1 MQPSLL
7 RSVTVATFAGT
18 FCFLARAAA
27 DESAVPP
34 GSAPRASAAPAA
46 EHAPPVEQERLSD
59 EAELARIV
67 GLVDAAKYEECAARL
82 AHLLDPKSPHP
93 LVQPQI
99 IETARIYDATCLMG
113 LGKDEQADEP
123 LRAAIRKNPQ
133 MRPPDSLVFPARVV
147 DRFLKVRE
155 QLFGELRASE
165 QKAIERA
172 RQEAA
177 EKQKRDNEQWEYFIT
192 LERIARQE
200 VVIEK
205 NSRFVALVPFGV
217 GQFQNGNKPLG
228 WTLLGAET
236 ALAATAL
243 TSLGVFSRLNSQA
256 ASLVAQTE
264 QVSTR
269 VNARLENWHLT
280 LTLSTYAFLAVAA
293 LGVVEAEAS
302 FVPEVRHVRE
312 RPLPKFRSRTGGV
325 SLLPDVSVGS
335 HAVTLGLRG
344 AF

>member
-1 MQPSLL
+1 MQSALL

-18 FCFLARAAA
+18 FCFVPRAAA
-27 DESAVPP
+27 DESAAQ
-34 GSAPRASAAPAA
+34 GASAPVASAAPPVD
-46 EHAPPVEQERLSD
+46 HAPPEQERLSD

-82 AHLLDPKSPHP
+82 GHLLDPKSPHP
-93 LVQPQI
+93 LVEPQV

-133 MRPPDSLVFPARVV
+133 MRPPDSLLFPARVV

-155 QLFGELRASE
+155 QLFGELRATE

-177 EKQKRDNEQWEYFIT
+177 AKQKRDNEQWEYFIT

-200 VVIEK
+200 VVIKK
-205 NSRFVALVPFGV
+205 NSRLVALVPFGV

-243 TSLGVFSRLNSQA
+243 TSLGVFSQLNMQA
-256 ASLVAQTE
+256 ASFEARGQ
-264 QVSTR
+264 QPSKR
-269 VNARLENWHLT
+269 VNGRLSNWHFT
-280 LTLSTYAFLAVAA
+280 LTLSTYALLAVGAV
-293 LGVVEAEAS
+293 GVVEAEAS
-302 FVPEVRHVRE
+302 FVPEVRRVRE
-312 RPLPKFRSRTGGV
+312 RPLPKFRNERSGV

-335 HAVTLGLRG
+335 HDVTLGVRG

>member
-1 MQPSLL
+1 M
-7 RSVTVATFAGT
+7 VATFAGT
-18 FCFLARAAA
+18 FCFVPGAAA
-27 DESAVPP
+27 DE
-34 GSAPRASAAPAA
+34 GAAPAGSTPLANAAAPA
-46 EHAPPVEQERLSD
+46 EHTPVEQERLSD

-82 AHLLDPKSPHP
+82 GHLLDPKSPHP

-133 MRPPDSLVFPARVV
+133 MRPPDNLIFPARVV

-155 QLFGELRASE
+155 QLFGELRATE
-165 QKAIERA
+165 QIAIERA

-177 EKQKRDNEQWEYFIT
+177 AKQKRDNEQWEYFIT

-200 VVIEK
+200 VVIKK
-205 NSRFVALVPFGV
+205 NSRLIALVPFGV
-217 GQFQNGNKPLG
+217 GQFQNGNKALG

-236 ALAATAL
+236 ALAGTAL
-243 TSLGVFSRLNSQA
+243 TSLGVFSHLNMQA
-256 ASLVAQTE
+256 ASFEARGQ
-264 QVSTR
+264 QPSKR
-269 VNARLENWHLT
+269 VNGRLSNWHFT
-280 LTLSTYAFLAVAA
+280 LTLSTYALLAVSA

-302 FVPEVRHVRE
+302 FVPEVRRVRE
-312 RPLPKFRSRTGGV
+312 RPLPKFRSERGGV
-325 SLLPDVSVGS
+325 SLLPDVSVGP
-335 HAVTLGLRG
+335 HDVTLGVRG

>member
-1 MQPSLL
+1 M
-7 RSVTVATFAGT
+7 VATFAGT
-18 FCFLARAAA
+18 FCFVPRAAA
-27 DESAVPP
+27 DESAGPA
-34 GSAPRASAAPAA
+34 GSAPLATATPPAD
-46 EHAPPVEQERLSD
+46 HAPVEQERLSD

-93 LVQPQI
+93 LVQPAVV
-99 IETARIYDATCLMG
+99 ETARIYDATCLMG

-133 MRPPDSLVFPARVV
+133 MRPPDSLIFPARVV

-165 QKAIERA
+165 QKAIARA

-177 EKQKRDNEQWEYFIT
+177 AKQKHDNEQWAYFIT

-200 VVIEK
+200 VVIKK
-205 NSRFVALVPFGV
+205 NSRFIALVPFGV
-217 GQFQNGNKPLG
+217 GQFQNGNNALG
-228 WTLLGAET
+228 GTFLGAET

-243 TSLGVFSRLNSQA
+243 TSLGVFSQLNMQA
-256 ASLVAQTE
+256 ASFEARGQ
-264 QVSTR
+264 QPSKR
-269 VNARLENWHLT
+269 VNGRLSNWHFT
-280 LTLSTYAFLAVAA
+280 LTLSTYALLAVCA
-293 LGVVEAEAS
+293 LGIVVAEVS
-302 FVPEVRHVRE
+302 FVPELRHVRE
-312 RPLPKFRSRTGGV
+312 RSLPKFRSERGGV
-325 SLLPDVSVGS
+325 SVLPDVSVGP
-335 HAVTLGLRG
+335 HDVTLGVRG

>member
-1 MQPSLL
+1 M
-7 RSVTVATFAGT
+7 VATFAATVCAVSG
-18 FCFLARAAA
+18 AAA
-27 DESAVPP
+27 DESAGPA
-34 GSAPRASAAPAA
+34 GSAQVANS
-46 EHAPPVEQERLSD
+46 APPADHAAAEQERLSD

-82 AHLLDPKSPHP
+82 GHLLDPKSPHP

-133 MRPPDSLVFPARVV
+133 MRPPDSLTFPARVV

-155 QLFGELRASE
+155 QLFGELRATE
-165 QKAIERA
+165 QIAIERA

-177 EKQKRDNEQWEYFIT
+177 AKQKRDNEQWEYFIT

-200 VVIEK
+200 VVMHT
-205 NSRFVALVPFGV
+205 NSRFVALVPLGV

-228 WTLLGAET
+228 WTFLGTET

-243 TSLGVFSRLNSQA
+243 TSLGVFTRLNMQA
-256 ASLVAQTE
+256 ASFEARGQ
-264 QVSTR
+264 QPSKR
-269 VNARLENWHLT
+269 VNGRLSNWHFT
-280 LTLSTYAFLAVAA
+280 LTLSTYALLAVSA
-293 LGVVEAEAS
+293 LGIVEAEAS

-312 RPLPKFRSRTGGV
+312 RPLPQLRSPRAGV
-325 SLLPDVSVGS
+325 SLLPDVSLGP
-335 HAVTLGLRG
+335 HDVTLGVRG

>member
-1 MQPSLL
+1 M
-7 RSVTVATFAGT
+7 VATFAGT
-18 FCFLARAAA
+18 FCFVFPAAA
-27 DESAVPP
+27 DESAGPA
-34 GSAPRASAAPAA
+34 GSAPLATAASAD
-46 EHAPPVEQERLSD
+46 HAPVEQERLSD
-59 EAELARIV
+59 DAELARIV

-93 LVQPQI
+93 LVQPAI

-133 MRPPDSLVFPARVV
+133 MRPPDSLIFPARVV

-177 EKQKRDNEQWEYFIT
+177 AKQKRDNEQWEYFLR
-192 LERIARQE
+192 LERVARQE
-200 VVIEK
+200 VVVRK
-205 NSRFVALVPFGV
+205 NSRAVALLPFGV

-228 WTLLGAET
+228 WTFLAAET
-236 ALAATAL
+236 ALAGTAL
-243 TSLGVFSRLNSQA
+243 TSLGVFSHLNMQA
-256 ASLVAQTE
+256 ASFAARRE
-264 QVSTR
+264 QPSTR
-269 VNARLENWHLT
+269 VNPRLHNWHLT
-280 LTLSTYAFLAVAA
+280 LALSTYALLAVTA
-293 LGVVEAEAS
+293 LGIVEAEAS
-302 FVPEVRHVRE
+302 FVPEVRRVRE
-312 RPLPKFRSRTGGV
+312 RPLPKFRSERGL
-325 SLLPDVSVGS
+325 SMLPDVSVGP
-335 HAVTLGLRG
+335 HDVTLGVRG

>member
-1 MQPSLL
+1 M
-7 RSVTVATFAGT
+7 VATFAGAV
-18 FCFLARAAA
+18 CFAPRAAA
-27 DESAVPP
+27 DEVSGQAGPVQ
-34 GSAPRASAAPAA
+34 AAAAAPPAD
-46 EHAPPVEQERLSD
+46 HPPVEQERLSD

-82 AHLLDPKSPHP
+82 AHLLDPASPHP
-93 LVQPQI
+93 LVQPQVV
-99 IETARIYDATCLMG
+99 ENARIYAATCLMG

-133 MRPPDSLVFPARVV
+133 MRPPDSLIFPARVV

-155 QLFGELRASE
+155 QLFAELRAGE

-177 EKQKRDNEQWEYFIT
+177 AKQKRDTEQWEYLLT
-192 LERIARQE
+192 LERVARQE
-200 VVIEK
+200 VVVRK

-217 GQFQNGNKPLG
+217 GQFQNGNKTLG
-228 WTLLGAET
+228 WAFLGAET

-243 TSLGVFSRLNSQA
+243 TSLGVFSNLNIQA
-256 ASLVAQTE
+256 ASIVARTE
-264 QVSTR
+264 QPSTR
-269 VNARLENWHLT
+269 VNPRLRNWHLT
-280 LTLSTYAFLAVAA
+280 MTLSTYALLGVSL

-302 FVPEVRHVRE
+302 FVPEVRRVRE
-312 RPLPKFRSRTGGV
+312 RPLPKFRSDRGGV
-325 SLLPDVSVGS
+325 SLLPDVSVGP
-335 HAVTLGLRG
+335 HDVTLGVRG